1 MDDSKIIQ
9 VDVNA
14 LSGAVSSAAQAIRQ
28 QPSGSTN
35 AATDDNTTTTG
46 KKHRYAEVCHF
57 FPS

>member
-14 LSGAVSSAAQAIRQ
+14 LSGAVSSAIAQAIRQ

-46 KKHRYAEVCHF
+46 KKHRYAGVSF
-57 FPS
+57 FS